1 MNRGEASVSVILA
14 IFYLEM
20 KDYEKA
26 IRECL
31 EAEKIKPP
39 EPSIQRLLKLA
50 YQRKWRPD
58 ASR

>member
-1 MNRGEASVSVILA
+1 MNRGEASVSVMLA

-31 EAEKIKPP
+31 EAEKITPH

-50 YQRKWRPD
+50 YQRKWSPD